1 MQMKRENIINK
12 PGHRPSG
19 IQLFLAAL
27 AAFCWLNSS
36 WAQEVYTWTDQ
47 DGVTHFSD
55 VPPETGNSQQMQI
68 EQAYRPGSTSAYPSA
83 DATPEGA
90 SDGIDEI
97 LDESP
102 QTVADQRRE
111 QIAQAREKRREEEAI
126 AAQLCPKYRQRLEQ
140 MEPARRVFYT
150 NEQGEQVR
158 MDDDERVAMIEE
170 AKEYIAKNCR

>member
-1 MQMKRENIINK
+1 MKRENVLDR
-12 PGHRPSG
+12 PGRRSTG
-19 IQLFLAAL
+19 FRLILASLAAL
-27 AAFCWLNSS
+27 CWLNSS

-55 VPPETGNSQQMQI
+55 VPPETGHSQQMQV
-68 EQAYRPGSTSAYPSA
+68 EEAYRPGSTGAYPSA
-83 DATPEGA
+83 DAITDSA
-90 SDGIDEI
+90 SDGIDGI
-97 LDESP
+97 LGERA

-126 AAQLCPKYRQRLEQ
+126 AAELCPKYRQRLDQ

-158 MDDDERVAMIEE
+158 MDDEERVAMIEE